1 MRPSVMYALSISISL
16 LPNCCVFLTA
26 PQTCEHVVPNLSSF
40 SFPFPLPLLR
50 LNLGIVRGTRHTINQ
65 VVSLCLDS
73 SLYFMFLPT
82 PYQSDSIHPNQFASA
97 PYRLII

>member
-40 SFPFPLPLLR
+40 SFPFFVLILALS
-50 LNLGIVRGTRHTINQ
+50 GVHGTQ
-65 VVSLCLDS
+65 
-73 SLYFMFLPT
+73 
-82 PYQSDSIHPNQFASA
+82 
-97 PYRLII
+97 